1 LLKQAEQHVDI
12 HKVFC
17 DRGFDANGVRDVI
30 DRHDTTYHIP
40 KRKYRDEIRDIEELN
55 REAVSDAGVVRDVPR
70 EYDGRVHTG
79 SIMYVPSTKEE
90 GAYAAFTTN
99 RDVPLEQV
107 EGFAGQYSQRWEIEN
122 EYKTIKKHF
131 LPTVG
136 TMDYRIRF
144 LYFAIGVVMYNVWRL
159 TNLLFRDAV
168 DVYLGECPPIPA
180 GEFTEILA
188 FCLVPG
194 D

>member
-1 LLKQAEQHVDI
+1 
-12 HKVFC
+12 
-17 DRGFDANGVRDVI
+17 
-30 DRHDTTYHIP
+30 
-40 KRKYRDEIRDIEELN
+40 
-55 REAVSDAGVVRDVPR
+55 
-70 EYDGRVHTG
+70 
-79 SIMYVPSTKEE
+79 MYGPSTKEE

-131 LPTVG
+131 LPMVG
-136 TMDYRIRF
+136 SMNYRIRF
-144 LYFAIGVVMYNVWRL
+144 LYFVIGVVMYNVWQL

-168 DVYLGECPPIPA
+168 DVHLRECPPIPVS
-180 GEFTEILA
+180 EFNEILA